1 MDKINC
7 AEILS
12 IGYEL
17 LLGDIV
23 NTDAAFLSRRLTA
36 LGIEVNR
43 QHTVGDD
50 PTDLKDALHSALRRA
65 PLVVMS
71 GGLGP
76 TFDDLTKETV
86 AAAFGKKM
94 YLDEPSLDKIT
105 RYFNAR
111 GAKMTQ
117 NNVKQAMMPEGAVIF
132 ENDYGTA
139 PALAI
144 EGTFEDVEGE
154 RIVIMLPGPPRELEP
169 IFDER
174 VMPYLSKK
182 TGRVTVS
189 SNINILGMGESA
201 VEEILRELM
210 QSSKNPTV
218 APYCGH
224 GELRLRVTA
233 RAENENIAR
242 ELCDE
247 MIERIKQT
255 EVAPYIYDIDSP
267 SIENTAINILRSK
280 GMTVACAESCTGG
293 LVAKRFTDI
302 AGCSDVFMGGCV
314 TYSNESKVKLLG
326 VDADTLEKYG
336 AVSEQ
341 VALQMARGV
350 RMRLGTDVGI
360 STTGIAGPGGGTP
373 EKPVGTVWIA
383 ISTAE
388 GDRARLLKLSSMR
401 ERAYLRTLAA
411 NQAIAQIF
419 DEIFA

>member
-1 MDKINC
+1 MEKISH

-23 NTDAAFLSRRLTA
+23 NTDAAFLCRRLTA
-36 LGIEVNR
+36 LGIEVSR

-50 PTDLKDALHSALRRA
+50 AADLRDALHSALRRA

-86 AAAFGKKM
+86 AAAFGRKM
-94 YLDEPSLDKIT
+94 YLDEPSLEKIT

-117 NNVKQAMMPEGAVIF
+117 NNVKQAMMPEGAVVF

-144 EGTFEDVEGE
+144 EGKFEDVEGD

-174 VMPYLSKK
+174 VMPYLTDK
-182 TGRVTVS
+182 TGQVMVS

-233 RAENENIAR
+233 RAESEKTAR
-242 ELCDE
+242 ELCDD
-247 MIERIKQT
+247 MIETIKKT
-255 EVAPYIYDIDSP
+255 PVAPYIYDIDSP
-267 SIENTAINILRSK
+267 SIENTAVNMLRAK

-314 TYSNESKVKLLG
+314 TYSNESKIKLLG

-383 ISTAE
+383 ISTVE
-388 GDRARLLKLSSMR
+388 GDRARLLRLSSMR

-419 DEIFA
+419 DV